1 MIVYKNNNKIF
12 YNSKMAKEMNVS
24 CNFLTH
30 NLTCMLPDNTMDV
43 LLKVRTK
50 SGEHTF
56 REDVYRRTLKYR
68 RWNNKLRPF
77 CSLKRRVANI
87 FRKRNSFSDSS
98 RGTSTQTIINNLSEQ
113 CKAETREKDSE
124 TDSERESVHSN
135 WSDLI
140 PVETS
145 KPVDVIVNTTPQK
158 KSTVRN
164 IVLVPYKPKPKD
176 WGSWKIKSPYM
187 TSTVASPTLDRNNQ
201 PQASNQDNEGKLT
214 YIPHSP
220 YYELVHSP
228 QFYGDE

>member
-1 MIVYKNNNKIF
+1 
-12 YNSKMAKEMNVS
+12 MAIEMNVS
-24 CNFLTH
+24 CDFVEHQLN
-30 NLTCMLPDNTMDV
+30 CGLPANTMDV

-56 REDVYRRTLKYR
+56 REDVYTRTLKYR

-77 CSLKRRVANI
+77 HSLKRRVADI

-98 RGTSTQTIINNLSEQ
+98 RGTSTQMIVNNLSEQ

-124 TDSERESVHSN
+124 TDSDRESIHLN

-140 PVETS
+140 PIKVN
-145 KPVDVIVNTTPQK
+145 KPTEVITNDTTQRK
-158 KSTVRN
+158 RTVRN

-176 WGSWKIKSPYM
+176 WGSWKIKSPYA
-187 TSTVASPTLDRNNQ
+187 TNTVASPILDDNSQTQTFNLNNE
-201 PQASNQDNEGKLT
+201 NDEGKLT

-220 YYELVHSP
+220 YSEPVHSP